1 MEPLLELPETNV
13 PGDLVVDLPS
23 RDLVMRYL
31 ETQPLLHATSVA
43 EDATLDLA
51 LLSLTDA
58 GYLAHRPGP
67 PAVDLVDAVLAD
79 VRVYFQ
85 ERAGGWVP
93 EIGKNRDLNGI
104 VGFPQSQPHGFGEPV
119 LATAGEW
126 LRPGPPGAG
135 RGVRVGVLDTAIFAH
150 PDLAGH
156 YLAETTY
163 RPPATAVAGWAGHA
177 TFIAGLIVAQAPAAE
192 LRMRA
197 VLDNAT
203 GKATAWDT
211 ARSMAALATD
221 GLDILNVSLGCRTAD
236 GDAPLV
242 LRRAVEVLGR
252 RTLIVAAAGN
262 HAQSSFAFQPSFPA
276 ALPGVLAV
284 GAAYSGGSPPADLA
298 LFSPALPWVDCVALG
313 VDLVSTYLAD
323 AKVPTHSPSGDEQET
338 TFHGYASWSG
348 TSFAAAQVTGAV
360 ARRMSEAGESAQEA
374 VAHLL
379 DTPDSG
385 VQRYTWKDSVL
396 SGTG

>member
-23 RDLVMRYL
+23 RDLVLRYL
-31 ETQPLLHATSVA
+31 ETRPGLRAATVA

-51 LLSLTDA
+51 LLSLTDT
-58 GYLAHRPGP
+58 GYLADRTGP
-67 PAVDLVDAVLAD
+67 PPVDLVDAVLGD
-79 VRVYFQ
+79 VRAHFRG
-85 ERAGGWVP
+85 RADGWAP
-93 EIGKNRDLNGI
+93 EMGKNRDVNGI
-104 VGFPQSQPHGFGEPV
+104 VGFPQSRPHGFGEPE
-119 LATAGEW
+119 TAPVEQW
-126 LRPGPPGAG
+126 RRPGPPGAG

-150 PDLAGH
+150 RDLAGH

-163 RPPATAVAGWAGHA
+163 RPPVKAVGVWAGHA

-211 ARSMAALATD
+211 ARKMAALAAD

-236 GDAPLV
+236 GEAPLV

-252 RTLIVAAAGN
+252 RALIVAAAGN
-262 HAQSSFAFQPSFPA
+262 HGQSDFARRPSFPA

-284 GAAYSGGSPPADLA
+284 GSAAASDLSLSA
-298 LFSPALPWVDCVALG
+298 TFSPRLPWVDCLAPG
-313 VDLVSTYLAD
+313 EDLVSTYLTNAT
-323 AKVPTHSPSGDEQET
+323 VLTHDHGQQRET
-338 TFHGYASWSG
+338 TFHGYARWSG

-360 ARRMSEAGESAQEA
+360 ARRMSEAGESAPEA

-379 DTPDSG
+379 DTPNSFL
-385 VQRYTWKDSVL
+385 QRYTWNDP
-396 SGTG
+396 GQ